1 MKVATCILAISILMV
16 PIYMMAAEKIN
27 LNTATVGELTKL
39 KRIGPAYAQRII
51 DYREKY
57 GPFEKIEDLMKVKGI
72 GQKTFDANKDMI
84 TVE

>member
-1 MKVATCILAISILMV
+1 
-16 PIYMMAAEKIN
+16 
-27 LNTATVGELTKL
+27 LNTATLQELTEL
-39 KRIGPAYAQRII
+39 KRIGPAYAQKII

-57 GPFEKIEDLMKVKGI
+57 RPFKKIGLMKVKGI

>member
-1 MKVATCILAISILMV
+1 MGISFFRSGE
-16 PIYMMAAEKIN
+16 AAFYKIAKQFYN
-27 LNTATVGELTKL
+27 LNTATLQELTEL
-39 KRIGPAYAQRII
+39 KRIGPAYAQKII

-57 GPFEKIEDLMKVKGI
+57 GPFKKIEDLMKVKGI